1 MKQTLLVFLVAL
13 SLLSSPFSVSAK
25 SSATDG
31 RLGGKQ
37 ATFEK
42 RFGANTG
49 QDEIVSGIGYS
60 SNGYGTLVVKYSSG
74 VGVVITLAPV
84 RASHAASNEFDAAD
98 WDQAQYEHVVGKF
111 LPSDAK
117 IIGLARLTGDGR
129 QEGAC
134 HSDSLGATFS
144 KATWKKLHE
153 GGSLGDCHFLMSPDA
168 NGYIY
173 QIEIGL
179 GQSSSLNNAIAPTP
193 QSPTTQT
200 DAAPAAQATQPT
212 ASQAS
217 GFSADE
223 QAYLDAIGPIIQS
236 VGGALGVVSAET
248 NAADIFG
255 TDWKIRVVV
264 QLLKIQQGYQDFS
277 AIIPPPIF
285 QESYDLTLAGLSD
298 YNDSTYDFANGI
310 DNFDPDLIQKSA
322 NEILAGNDL
331 INQATDALN
340 RERASRGSGS

>member
-1 MKQTLLVFLVAL
+1 
-13 SLLSSPFSVSAK
+13 
-25 SSATDG
+25 
-31 RLGGKQ
+31 
-37 ATFEK
+37 
-42 RFGANTG
+42 
-49 QDEIVSGIGYS
+49 
-60 SNGYGTLVVKYSSG
+60 
-74 VGVVITLAPV
+74 
-84 RASHAASNEFDAAD
+84 
-98 WDQAQYEHVVGKF
+98 
-111 LPSDAK
+111 
-117 IIGLARLTGDGR
+117 
-129 QEGAC
+129 
-134 HSDSLGATFS
+134 
-144 KATWKKLHE
+144 
-153 GGSLGDCHFLMSPDA
+153 
-168 NGYIY
+168 
-173 QIEIGL
+173 
-179 GQSSSLNNAIAPTP
+179 LNNAIAPTP